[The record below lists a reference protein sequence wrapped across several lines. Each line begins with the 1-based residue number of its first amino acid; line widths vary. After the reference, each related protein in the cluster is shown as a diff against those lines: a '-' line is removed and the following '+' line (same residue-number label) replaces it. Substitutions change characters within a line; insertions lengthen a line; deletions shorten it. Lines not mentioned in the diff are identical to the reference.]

1 LAKKCAR
8 QISPPQSEKTAQE
21 LIKIIRESVGVLL
34 FRNARALER
43 VLLGRLAT
51 EGFSDLRRRHSVLAG
66 HMRFEGI
73 RTTALAEAAG
83 MSKQAV
89 GMLVTELETMGYVER
104 VADPIDLRAK
114 LVRFTKRGDEFLS
127 ALGRLM
133 PEVEAEMAEIVGD
146 GDFKT
151 LKRALERFAASSNI

>member
-1 LAKKCAR
+1 M
-8 QISPPQSEKTAQE
+8 
-21 LIKIIRESVGVLL
+21 IRGNVGVLL
-34 FRNARALER
+34 FRNTRAFER

-51 EGFSDLRRRHSVLAG
+51 EGFGDLRRRHSALAG

-73 RTTALAEAAG
+73 RTTDLAEAAG

-104 VADPIDLRAK
+104 VADPIDTRAK
-114 LVRFTKRGDEFLS
+114 LVRFTKRGNKFLS

-133 PEVEAEMAEIVGD
+133 PEVEAEMAGIVGD
-146 GDFKT
+146 VDFKT

>member
-1 LAKKCAR
+1 LAKKNAR

-21 LIKIIRESVGVLL
+21 IIKMIRGNVGVLL
-34 FRNARALER
+34 FRNTRAFER

-51 EGFSDLRRRHSVLAG
+51 EGFGDLRRRHSALAG

-73 RTTALAEAAG
+73 RTTDLAEAAG

-104 VADPIDLRAK
+104 VADPIDTRAK
-114 LVRFTKRGDEFLS
+114 LVRFTKRGNKFLS

-133 PEVEAEMAEIVGD
+133 PEVEAEMAGIVGD
-146 GDFKT
+146 VDFKT
-151 LKRALERFAASSNI
+151 LKRALERFAASSDI

>member
-8 QISPPQSEKTAQE
+8 QNSPPQSEKTAQE

-89 GMLVTELETMGYVER
+89 GMLVTGPSRGSIQL
-104 VADPIDLRAK
+104 LHK
-114 LVRFTKRGDEFLS
+114 LKYPTGWFG
-127 ALGRLM
+127 
-133 PEVEAEMAEIVGD
+133 I
-146 GDFKT
+146 
-151 LKRALERFAASSNI
+151 NISFPAHFPFRNTNYP

>member
-1 LAKKCAR
+1 
-8 QISPPQSEKTAQE
+8 
-21 LIKIIRESVGVLL
+21 
-34 FRNARALER
+34 
-43 VLLGRLAT
+43 
-51 EGFSDLRRRHSVLAG
+51 
-66 HMRFEGI
+66 
-73 RTTALAEAAG
+73 
-83 MSKQAV
+83 
-89 GMLVTELETMGYVER
+89 MGYVER